1 MGGYGDGAAKQI
13 GKRERMKIV
22 YTLAKFVRDAKAGMS
37 LELIWRYG
45 KTGDDIDERL
55 RGVRE
60 VTRVSSYKMEMTN
73 AQGQESFLH
82 FGSAKLVEYDDE
94 YLTVYNPIRRELTED
109 ERRVLDKI
117 DSTDMFF
124 LKKEYARKSSC
135 PWIDPYGN
143 KTIKGKRYI
152 SYENKVLD
160 YSMRGEMILK
170 YRIIQVSK

>member
-1 MGGYGDGAAKQI
+1 
-13 GKRERMKIV
+13 MKIV